1 MNGVLPIVES
11 NVQLVKG
18 LIEYTFCF
26 FDTDIYSAAKT
37 ILQLCKS
44 RLISGSIILFDELH
58 SYPSWRLHEYKALQ
72 EELSPD
78 SYKFIAFSDY
88 KQGMIEIR

>member
-1 MNGVLPIVES
+1 MQKPLN
-11 NVQLVKG
+11 
-18 LIEYTFCF
+18 
-26 FDTDIYSAAKT
+26 
-37 ILQLCKS
+37 
-44 RLISGSIILFDELH
+44 SGSIILFYELH